1 MTALVSALGHAL
13 WLAWR
18 ALLHR
23 PGQAAV
29 IVLGVSFAL
38 AAPRF
43 TARSSE
49 LVERLLMSRAES
61 SPILLGAKGAPVEL
75 TLAGLFFTG
84 RPQDPTPYA
93 AVAEARRWGEA
104 APLVVRHSAGGAPVV
119 GTSVEYLQRR
129 GLVVR
134 EGRRFAVLGEVVAG
148 ASVADRAGLKPG
160 DQLRSDG
167 VNPSDLGAAAPLL
180 LQVVGI
186 LAATGGPDDGALF
199 TDVRTTWALDGALHG
214 HGAATAETLAKEDAD
229 GQALNSAVMLAEEAA
244 LESLSGFHLHGEMSD
259 QPISA
264 VLLWPK
270 DDRARDLLLGEVA
283 LHPRLMAVQPP
294 EVMARLW
301 GMALQARR
309 GLWVIFA
316 AVGLTTAAFVAQTLS
331 LSLRLRAPERA
342 LWRDL
347 GASRRRIVLIVG
359 VELGLLF
366 GAAAALALGLSELGV
381 WALRAALAP

>member
-1 MTALVSALGHAL
+1 MRALGHAL
-13 WLAWR
+13 WLGWR
-18 ALLHR
+18 SLCHR
-23 PGQAAV
+23 PGQSLV
-29 IVLGVSFAL
+29 IVLGVGFAL

-43 TARSSE
+43 TLQASE
-49 LVERLLMSRAES
+49 VVERLWMSRAES

-119 GTSVEYLQRR
+119 GTSVEYFERR
-129 GLVVR
+129 GLVVA

-160 DQLRSDG
+160 DQVRSDG
-167 VNPSDLGAAAPLL
+167 VDLADLSAAAPLL
-180 LQVVGI
+180 LQVVGV

-214 HGAATAETLAKEDAD
+214 HGAATPETLSKEDAD

-244 LESLSGFHLHGEMSD
+244 LESLSGFHLHGSMSD

-264 VLLWPK
+264 VLIWPNDTK
-270 DDRARDLLLGEVA
+270 AQDQLLGEVA

-301 GMALQARR
+301 GVALQARR
-309 GLWVIFA
+309 GLWVIFG

-347 GASRRRIVLIVG
+347 GASRRRVALLVG
-359 VELGLLF
+359 VELGVLF
-366 GAAAALALGLSELGV
+366 GAAGLLALGLSALGV
-381 WALRAALAP
+381 WVLRVALTP

>member
-1 MTALVSALGHAL
+1 MTAWAHAL

-18 ALLHR
+18 SLRHR

-43 TARSSE
+43 TARASE
-49 LVERLLMSRAES
+49 VVEALLMARAET

-119 GTSVEYLQRR
+119 GTSVEYLERR
-129 GLVVR
+129 GLTVE

-148 ASVADRAGLKPG
+148 ASVAARAGLKPG

-167 VNPSDLGAAAPLL
+167 VSLSDLSAAAPLL
-180 LQVVGI
+180 LQVVGV
-186 LAATGGPDDGALF
+186 LAPTGGPDDGALF

-214 HGAATAETLAKEDAD
+214 HGAATPETLATEDDD

-244 LESLSGFHLHGEMSD
+244 LESLSGFHLHGATAD
-259 QPISA
+259 QPVSA
-264 VLLWPK
+264 VLIWPK
-270 DDRARDLLLGEVA
+270 DNKARDQLLGEVA

-301 GMALQARR
+301 GLALQARR
-309 GLWVIFA
+309 GLWVIFG
-316 AVGLTTAAFVAQTLS
+316 AVGLTTAAFVAQALS

-347 GASRRRIVLIVG
+347 GASRRRVLLFVG
-359 VELGLLF
+359 VELALLF
-366 GAAAALALGLSELGV
+366 GAAALAAWGLSELGV

>member
-1 MTALVSALGHAL
+1 MTALGHAL

-18 ALLHR
+18 ALAHR
-23 PGQAAV
+23 PGQAAA

-43 TARSSE
+43 TVRATAV
-49 LVERLLMSRAES
+49 VERLLMARAEA

-84 RPQDPTPYA
+84 RPQDPAPYA

-119 GTSVEYLQRR
+119 GTSVDYLTQR
-129 GLVVR
+129 GLVVA
-134 EGRRFAVLGEVVAG
+134 EGRRFAVLGEVVVG
-148 ASVADRAGLKPG
+148 ASVAERAGLSPG
-160 DQLRSDG
+160 DQVRSDG
-167 VNPSDLGAAAPLL
+167 VSLTDLSAAAPLL
-180 LQVVGI
+180 LQVVGV
-186 LAATGGPDDGALF
+186 LAATGTPDDGALF

-214 HGAATAETLAKEDAD
+214 HGEATPETLAGEDAD
-229 GQALNSAVMLAEEAA
+229 GRSLNSAVMLAEEAA
-244 LESLSGFHLHGEMSD
+244 LESLSGFHLHGEARD

-264 VLLWPK
+264 VLVWP
-270 DDRARDLLLGEVA
+270 RDAKAHDQLLGELA
-283 LHPRLMAVQPP
+283 LHPRLMAVRPLD
-294 EVMARLW
+294 VMARLW

-309 GLWVIFA
+309 GLWVIFG

-342 LWRDL
+342 LLRDL
-347 GASRRRIVLIVG
+347 GASRRRVALFVG

-366 GAAAALALGLSELGV
+366 GAAAALAWGLSELGV
-381 WALRAALAP
+381 WALQAALAP

>member
-1 MTALVSALGHAL
+1 MTALFHAL
-13 WLAWR
+13 WLASR
-18 ALLHR
+18 ALWHR

-29 IVLGVSFAL
+29 IVLGVGFAL

-43 TARSSE
+43 TAKASAV
-49 LVERLLMSRAES
+49 VERLWMVRAEA

-93 AVAEARRWGEA
+93 AAAEARRWGEA

-119 GTSVEYLQRR
+119 GTSVEYLERR
-129 GLVVR
+129 GLVVA

-148 ASVADRAGLKPG
+148 SSVADRAGLKPG

-167 VNPSDLGAAAPLL
+167 VSPTDLSAAAPLL
-180 LQVVGI
+180 LQVVGV

-214 HGAATAETLAKEDAD
+214 HGAATAETLAGEDAD

-259 QPISA
+259 QPVSA
-264 VLLWPK
+264 VIVWP
-270 DDRARDLLLGEVA
+270 RDVKAHDQLLGEVA

-309 GLWVIFA
+309 GLWVIFG

-331 LSLRLRAPERA
+331 LSLGIRAPERA

-347 GASRRRIVLIVG
+347 GASRARVALLVG

-366 GAAAALALGLSELGV
+366 GAAAALAWGLSELGV